1 MGYELQ
7 NFKDKETVLSATH
20 LQNIE
25 NAILNNEANISSLQE
40 NISTIAHPLYGLNV
54 LCLGDSIT
62 YGQGMTPETRWA
74 NVMAQKYNW
83 NLTVQAA
90 GGISLSSYYY
100 TDNKKTDT
108 SINKK
113 AEKIATMETKPDI
126 VLVWGGHNDAS
137 YRYSPLGSWNDLETE
152 DTKGV
157 MPTYA
162 DKNSFKGALRYIAE
176 LVHSY
181 APKATLFMLTL
192 EWNKITPT
200 ALIVPEGTTDTA
212 ADFNKAIVEG
222 AYLYGWVPI
231 NMQLCGINPY
241 TKDTYTSDG
250 THPNASGTEL
260 IVRYLESEL
269 AKYYRVPDLG
279 KVQVESIELNKSV
292 TTVLKSSTETLIAS
306 ITPSNATNISI
317 MWSSSD
323 DSIASV
329 DSNGVV
335 TGIGTGNA
343 TITAKTVDG
352 GLVDSC
358 IVNVSDVPVAATG
371 IALDKTQHTCQQSS
385 SFTLSVNFV
394 PSNTTNQNVI
404 WTSSDTNVAIVSG
417 GFVKALREGDVIITA
432 TSADGSHTATCDL
445 TVTV

>member
-1 MGYELQ
+1 MGYKLQ
-7 NFKDKETVLSATH
+7 NFEDKKTILNAKH

-25 NAILNNEANISSLQE
+25 QAILNNEANINSLQE
-40 NISTIAHPLYGLNV
+40 NISTISHPLYGLNV

-83 NLTVQAA
+83 NLTVQAT

-100 TDNKKTDT
+100 TTNGKTDT

-137 YRYSPLGSWNDLETE
+137 YRYTPLGSWNDLETE

-157 MPTYA
+157 IPTYA

-181 APKATLFMLTL
+181 APKATLFMLTP

-269 AKYYRVPDLG
+269 ARYYRVPDLG

-292 TTVLKSSTETLIAS
+292 TTILKGDTETLITS
-306 ITPSNATNISI
+306 IAPSNATNTSI
-317 MWSSSD
+317 IWSSSD
-323 DSIASV
+323 NNIASV

-335 TGIGTGNA
+335 TGIGAGTV
-343 TITAKTVDG
+343 TITAKTADG
-352 GLVDSC
+352 GLIASC
-358 IVNVSDVPVAATG
+358 IVNVSDVSVAATG
-371 IALDKTQHTCQQSS
+371 ITLDKTQHTCQQST
-385 SFTLSVNFV
+385 SFKLSVNFI
-394 PSNTTNQNVI
+394 PSNATNQNVI
-404 WTSSDTNVAIVSG
+404 WTSSDTNVAIVNG
-417 GFVKALREGDVIITA
+417 GFVKALREGNVIITA
-432 TSADGSHTATCDL
+432 TSADGSHTATCNL

>member
-1 MGYELQ
+1 MGYKLQ
-7 NFKDKETVLSATH
+7 NFEDKKTILNAKH

-25 NAILNNEANISSLQE
+25 QAILNNEANINSLQA
-40 NISTIAHPLYGLNV
+40 NISTISHPLYGLNV

-62 YGQGMTPETRWA
+62 YGQGMTTETRWA

-100 TDNKKTDT
+100 TDNSKSDV

-137 YRYSPLGSWNDLETE
+137 YRYSPLGSWNNIDVE
-152 DTKGV
+152 DTSGV

-176 LVHSY
+176 LVHYY
-181 APKATLFMLTL
+181 APKATLFMLTR

-200 ALIVPEGTTDTA
+200 SLIVPEGTTDTG
-212 ADFNKAIVEG
+212 ADFDKAIVEG

-269 AKYYRVPDLG
+269 AKYYRIPDLS
-279 KVQVESIELNKSV
+279 KVSVTSVELNKSV
-292 TTVLKSSTETLIAS
+292 TTILKGETETLITKIS
-306 ITPSNATNISI
+306 PSNATDTSI
-317 MWSSSD
+317 QWSSSNNNIVTVN
-323 DSIASV
+323 SSGVITAIAEGS
-329 DSNGVV
+329 
-335 TGIGTGNA
+335 A
-343 TITAKTVDG
+343 TITAKTNDG
-352 GLVDSC
+352 GLIVSC
-358 IVNVSDVPVAATG
+358 IVNVSNTAVSVAG
-371 IALDKTQHTCQQSS
+371 ITLDKTQHTCQQSTD
-385 SFTLSVNFV
+385 FTLKETISPN
-394 PSNTTNQNVI
+394 NATNQNII
-404 WTSSDTNVAIVSG
+404 WSSSDEDVAIVEG
-417 GFVKALREGDVIITA
+417 GFVKALREGNAIITA
-432 TSADGSHTATCDL
+432 TTVDGGYSSTCDL
-445 TVTV
+445 TVTA

>member
-7 NFKDKETVLSATH
+7 GFKDKETVLSATH
-20 LQNIE
+20 FQNIE
-25 NAILNNEANISSLQE
+25 AAILNNEANISSLQE
-40 NISTIAHPLYGLNV
+40 NISTIVHPLYGLNV

-62 YGQGMTPETRWA
+62 YGQGMTTETRWA

-100 TDNKKTDT
+100 TVNSKSDV

-113 AEKIATMETKPDI
+113 AEKIAAMEIKPDI

-137 YRYSPLGSWNDLETE
+137 YRYSPLGSWNDIDAE

-157 MPTYA
+157 IPTYA

-176 LVHSY
+176 LVHYY
-181 APKATLFMLTL
+181 APKATLFMLTR
-192 EWNKITPT
+192 EWNKITPS
-200 ALIVPEGTTDTA
+200 ALIVPEGTTDTG
-212 ADFNKAIVEG
+212 ADFDKAIVEG

-260 IVRYLESEL
+260 IVNYLSSEL
-269 AKYYRVPDLG
+269 AKHYRVPDLS
-279 KVQVESIELNKSV
+279 KVSVESIELNKG
-292 TTVLKSSTETLIAS
+292 TTTILSGKTEALITKVS
-306 ITPSNATNISI
+306 PSNATNTSTL
-317 MWSSSD
+317 WASSND
-323 DSIASV
+323 NIATVNS
-329 DSNGVV
+329 SGLV
-335 TGIGTGNA
+335 TAVSEGAT
-343 TITAKTVDG
+343 TITAKTIDG
-352 GLVDSC
+352 GLIASC
-358 IVNVSDVPVAATG
+358 IVNVSNTAVVVTG
-371 IALDKTQHTCQQSS
+371 ITLDKTQHTCQQSTE
-385 SFTLSVNFV
+385 FTLEETIL
-394 PSNTTNQNVI
+394 PSNATNQNI
-404 WTSSDTNVAIVSG
+404 LWNSSNEEIAIVTG
-417 GFVKALREGDVIITA
+417 GFVKALREGNVIITA
-432 TSADGSHTATCDL
+432 TTEDGGFKATCNV

>member
-7 NFKDKETVLSATH
+7 GFKDKETVLSATH

-25 NAILNNEANISSLQE
+25 TAILNNEANISSLQE
-40 NISTIAHPLYGLNV
+40 NISTIVHPLYGLNV

-62 YGQGMTPETRWA
+62 YGQGMTTETRWA

-100 TDNKKTDT
+100 TTNSKSDT

-113 AEKIATMETKPDI
+113 AEKIATMQTKPDI

-137 YRYSPLGSWNDLETE
+137 YRYSPLGSWDNLETE

-157 MPTYA
+157 IPTYA

-176 LVHSY
+176 LVHYY
-181 APKATLFMLTL
+181 APKATLFMLTR
-192 EWNKITPT
+192 EWNKITPS

-212 ADFNKAIVEG
+212 ADFDKAIVEG

-269 AKYYRVPDLG
+269 ARYYRVPDLG

-292 TTVLKSSTETLIAS
+292 TTILKSGTETLIAS
-306 ITPSNATNISI
+306 ITPSNATNTSI
-317 MWSSSD
+317 VWSSSD

-335 TGIGTGNA
+335 TGIGTGTA

-358 IVNVSDVPVAATG
+358 IINVSTT
-371 IALDKTQHTCQQSS
+371 ALAVSDISLNKTSHTCQQSTD
-385 SFTLSVNFV
+385 FALSVSFN
-394 PSNTTNQNVI
+394 PSNATNQNI
-404 WTSSDTNVAIVSG
+404 AWQSSNTDVAIVSG
-417 GFVKALREGDVIITA
+417 GFVKALREGNAIITA
-432 TSADGSHTATCDL
+432 TSADGGYTATCNL